1 MLGLPLTLSEEDIDQ
16 DLPSEVDDDH
26 ITENGIIPMPSGSVC
41 AATAANA
48 NLRLSHILRKI
59 VRSIY
64 PTKGFQNQEEPS
76 SRSYS
81 VPLSIIRELEND
93 LQKWMESLPPSLKPG
108 GKRTGHGPVQQLL
121 RHAYAHAQMMLYR
134 PFLHYVSSRQSLT
147 QVKVDQRSYAC
158 AAACISVARN
168 IIHLSMSFTS
178 PRESGN

>member
-1 MLGLPLTLSEEDIDQ
+1 MLGLPLTLSDDDIDQ

-26 ITENGIIPMPSGSVC
+26 ITETQIISMPSDSITF
-41 AATAANA
+41 ATAANA
-48 NLRLSHILRKI
+48 NLRLSQILRKI
-59 VRSIY
+59 VKSIY

-93 LQKWMESLPPSLKPG
+93 LQKWMESLPPALKPG
-108 GKRTGHGPVQQLL
+108 GKRIPGHGPVQQLL

-134 PFLHYVSSRQSLT
+134 PFLHYVSSRQSSSS
-147 QVKVDQRSYAC
+147 QVRVDQRSYAC

-168 IIHLSMSFTS
+168 IIHLSMCFLSS
-178 PRESGN
+178 PQL